1 MTDPYRTAV
10 NPYSAMAAEA
20 RAKLESDRI
29 AVNELEAQ
37 REVLLAEVNAG
48 LAPFRVYRKQG
59 GTSEPNTVRL
69 THPSSSLDLGICYE
83 DVMLED
89 LPRRISTAAFA
100 KVIEAVE
107 ADVKKR
113 AARVEADVKK
123 RAARRAMLRRAVEP
137 VSLAVVGTVL
147 VSALHYALDGD
158 FEWGRLA
165 FVLTCS
171 LAFNFWYLGTFKRS
185 PP

>member
-10 NPYSAMAAEA
+10 NPYAAMAAEA

-29 AVNELEAQ
+29 AANELEAQ
-37 REVLLAEVNAG
+37 REALLAEVNAG

-59 GTSEPNTVRL
+59 GTFEPNTVRL

-89 LPRRISTAAFA
+89 LPRRMSTAAFA
-100 KVIEAVE
+100 KVIDA
-107 ADVKKR
+107 
-113 AARVEADVKK
+113 VEADVKK

>member
-10 NPYSAMAAEA
+10 NPYAAMAAEA

-29 AVNELEAQ
+29 AANELEAQ
-37 REVLLAEVNAG
+37 REALLAEVNAG
-48 LAPFRVYRKQG
+48 LAPFRV
-59 GTSEPNTVRL
+59 
-69 THPSSSLDLGICYE
+69 
-83 DVMLED
+83 
-89 LPRRISTAAFA
+89 
-100 KVIEAVE
+100 IEA
-107 ADVKKR
+107 
-113 AARVEADVKK
+113 VEADVKK

>member
-1 MTDPYRTAV
+1 MTDTYRTAV
-10 NPYSAMAAEA
+10 NPYAAMAAEA

-29 AVNELEAQ
+29 AANELEAQ
-37 REVLLAEVNAG
+37 REALLAEVNAG
-48 LAPFRVYRKQG
+48 LAPFRV
-59 GTSEPNTVRL
+59 
-69 THPSSSLDLGICYE
+69 
-83 DVMLED
+83 
-89 LPRRISTAAFA
+89 
-100 KVIEAVE
+100 IEA
-107 ADVKKR
+107 
-113 AARVEADVKK
+113 VEADVKK